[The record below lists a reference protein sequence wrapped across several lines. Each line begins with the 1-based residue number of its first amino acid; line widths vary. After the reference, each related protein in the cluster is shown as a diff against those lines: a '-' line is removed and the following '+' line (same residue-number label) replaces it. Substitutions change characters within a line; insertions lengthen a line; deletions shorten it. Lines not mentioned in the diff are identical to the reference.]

1 MSLPQK
7 EEHKKAWLD
16 LRKTRSQGTP
26 PMAIVIAMTVKIT
39 VDPLTVA
46 IEEAETR
53 GEARHL
59 PVMKAKIKRS
69 INLA

>member
-1 MSLPQK
+1 
-7 EEHKKAWLD
+7 
-16 LRKTRSQGTP
+16 
-26 PMAIVIAMTVKIT
+26 MAIVIAMTVKIT